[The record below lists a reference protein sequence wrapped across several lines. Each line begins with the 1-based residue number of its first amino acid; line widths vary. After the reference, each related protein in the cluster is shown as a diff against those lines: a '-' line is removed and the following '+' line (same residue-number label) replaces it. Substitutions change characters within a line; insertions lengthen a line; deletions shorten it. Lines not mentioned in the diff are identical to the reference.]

1 MRTDHPIATAAV
13 HGTLELLVSS
23 LPARALDLPAERSE
37 LVRACVAS
45 GIGVSRPD
53 GRTAERVDSSHP
65 YVRFDP
71 DLCIAC
77 GRCVR
82 MCDEVQ
88 GTYALTL
95 AGRGPDTVL
104 VAGAGDRWIDSP
116 CVACGGCV
124 DACPTGALFEVGL
137 HDPRPIETITS
148 TTCGYC
154 GVGCSLDVHVRDDTV
169 AAVTPAR
176 DGPEPRARLRQ
187 GPVRPRVRPS
197 RRQADQ
203 PTGTAR
209 RPAAACHLGR
219 GTGPGRPELRR
230 ILAEHGPDSVAAIS
244 SARATNEENYLL
256 QKLMRAVIG
265 NNNVDN
271 CSRLCHAPSA
281 AGLVAAFGLSGG
293 TNSSTTWTGPTASC
307 SSVPIPRRHTLSS
320 ARV

>member
-1 MRTDHPIATAAV
+1 
-13 HGTLELLVSS
+13 
-23 LPARALDLPAERSE
+23 
-37 LVRACVAS
+37 
-45 GIGVSRPD
+45 
-53 GRTAERVDSSHP
+53 
-65 YVRFDP
+65 
-71 DLCIAC
+71 
-77 GRCVR
+77 

-169 AAVTPAR
+169 AAVTPAL
-176 DGPEPRARLRQ
+176 DGPVNRGHACVKGRFAHAFARAGDRLTS
-187 GPVRPRVRPS
+187 PLVRRGGRL
-197 RRQADQ
+197 Q
-203 PTGTAR
+203 PATWDEA
-209 RPAAACHLGR
+209 LDLVGR
-219 GTGPGRPELRR
+219 ELRR

-293 TNSSTTWTGPTASC
+293 TNSLDDLDRTDCILLVGANPTEAHP
-307 SSVPIPRRHTLSS
+307 VVGARLKQLVRQGARLVVIDPRRTELAAVADVHLANRPGSNV
-320 ARV
+320 AVFHGLAHLPGHRACG

>member
-1 MRTDHPIATAAV
+1 M
-13 HGTLELLVSS
+13 
-23 LPARALDLPAERSE
+23 
-37 LVRACVAS
+37 
-45 GIGVSRPD
+45 
-53 GRTAERVDSSHP
+53 
-65 YVRFDP
+65 RFDP

-176 DGPEPRARLRQ
+176 DGPVNRGHACVKGRFAHAFARAGDRLTS
-187 GPVRPRVRPS
+187 PLVRRGGGCSLPPGTRHWTWSAGNCDASSPS
-197 RRQADQ
+197 TDRTQW
-203 PTGTAR
+203 P
-209 RPAAACHLGR
+209 PS
-219 GTGPGRPELRR
+219 PRPERR
-230 ILAEHGPDSVAAIS
+230 
-244 SARATNEENYLL
+244 
-256 QKLMRAVIG
+256 MR
-265 NNNVDN
+265 
-271 CSRLCHAPSA
+271 R
-281 AGLVAAFGLSGG
+281 
-293 TNSSTTWTGPTASC
+293 TTCCRS
-307 SSVPIPRRHTLSS
+307 
-320 ARV
+320 